1 MARVLSDLE
10 RIEQSIHKKYRAEL
24 WAPFLTA
31 IRQYD
36 LIREGDRIAVCI
48 SGGKDSMLMAKMFQ
62 MLLKVTE
69 IPFSVR
75 YLVMDPG
82 YDEEHRS
89 LIGKNLDRLGIK
101 ADIRESPIFRITGG
115 MEKSPCYLC
124 ARMCRGYLYRYAGEL
139 GCNKIAL
146 GHHLNDV
153 IETTVMA
160 MFYASQLQGMVPK
173 AASRNF
179 PGMELIRPMYRI
191 RERDI
196 AAFARYHGFTFLQ
209 CACPLTNGS
218 AGTDGKRREIKEL
231 IAALKKSN
239 PDIESSIFN
248 SLHAVEVDTFPGWK
262 SGGEKHSFTER
273 YPSGRDQ

>member
-1 MARVLSDLE
+1 MARELTDLE

-36 LIREGDRIAVCI
+36 LIREGDAVAVCI

-69 IPFSVR
+69 IPF
-75 YLVMDPG
+75 
-82 YDEEHRS
+82 
-89 LIGKNLDRLGIK
+89 
-101 ADIRESPIFRITGG
+101 IRESPIFRVTGG
-115 MEKSPCYLC
+115 TDKSPCYLC
-124 ARMCRGYLYRYAGEL
+124 ARMRRGYLYRYAGEM

-146 GHHLNDV
+146 GHHMNDV

-160 MFYASQLQGMVPK
+160 MFYASQLQGMIPK
-173 AASRNF
+173 ARSRNF
-179 PGMELIRPMYRI
+179 PGMELIRPLYRV

-196 AAFARYHGFTFLQ
+196 QAFARYHGFTFLQ
-209 CACPLTNGS
+209 CACPLTKGL

-231 IAALKKSN
+231 IAALKKTN
-239 PDIESSIFN
+239 PDIEVSIFN

-273 YPSGRDQ
+273 YPSQDGQ

>member
-1 MARVLSDLE
+1 MARELTDLE

-36 LIREGDRIAVCI
+36 LIREGDAVAVCI

-69 IPFSVR
+69 IPFTVR

-89 LIGKNLDRLGIK
+89 LILRNLDRLGIR
-101 ADIRESPIFRITGG
+101 AEIRESPIFRVTGG
-115 MEKSPCYLC
+115 TDKSPCYLC
-124 ARMCRGYLYRYAGEL
+124 ARMRRGYLYRYAGEM

-146 GHHLNDV
+146 GHHMNDV

-160 MFYASQLQGMVPK
+160 MFYASQLQGMIPK
-173 AASRNF
+173 ARSRNF
-179 PGMELIRPMYRI
+179 PGMELIRPLYRV

-196 AAFARYHGFTFLQ
+196 QAFARYHGFTFLQ
-209 CACPLTNGS
+209 CACPLTKGL

-231 IAALKKSN
+231 IAALKKTN
-239 PDIESSIFN
+239 PDIEVSIFN

-262 SGGEKHSFTER
+262 SDGEKHSFTER
-273 YPSGRDQ
+273 YPSPDGQ